1 MVDDSVWLDL
11 EERQAMPRCD
21 TKCSKGRACPRW
33 VACVW
38 EGLLA
43 SEQVAECAPPS
54 VPAEHQRDSL
64 SVPTPA
70 GWQVSLFGK
79 P

>member
-1 MVDDSVWLDL
+1 MVDDDVWLDL

-38 EGLLA
+38 EGLVKVELPTVK
-43 SEQVAECAPPS
+43 SKES
-54 VPAEHQRDSL
+54 IPAEHQRDSL